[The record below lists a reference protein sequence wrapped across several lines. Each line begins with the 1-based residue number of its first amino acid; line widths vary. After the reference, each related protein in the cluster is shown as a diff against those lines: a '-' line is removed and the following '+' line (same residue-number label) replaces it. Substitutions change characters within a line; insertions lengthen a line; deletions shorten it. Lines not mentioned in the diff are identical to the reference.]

1 MYRSCGED
9 VFCKKGVL
17 KDFAKFMEKQLCW
30 CLVLIRLQG
39 NFIKKQFYQK
49 AELDAGV
56 FL

>member
-17 KDFAKFMEKQLCW
+17 KDFAKFMEKHLCW

-49 AELDAGV
+49 ADLDAGV

>member
-1 MYRSCGED
+1 MYRICGED

-17 KDFAKFMEKQLCW
+17 KDFAKLMEKHLCW
-30 CLVLIRLQG
+30 CLILIRLQG
-39 NFIKKQFYQK
+39 SSLQFYQK